1 MSDHIEVQGEVISVD
16 RNGFKVEL
24 ESDGSD
30 VKPVIIFARLSG
42 KMRQHR
48 IRVLLGDKVTVKV
61 SPFDLSHGILTRR
74 H

>member
-24 ESDGSD
+24 QELKEGTE
-30 VKPVIIFARLSG
+30 PVIIFARLSG